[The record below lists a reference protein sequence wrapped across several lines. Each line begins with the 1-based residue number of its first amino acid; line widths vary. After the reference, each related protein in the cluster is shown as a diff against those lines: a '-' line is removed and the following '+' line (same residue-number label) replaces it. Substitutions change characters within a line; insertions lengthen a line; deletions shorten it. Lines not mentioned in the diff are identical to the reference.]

1 MRVTYRQLRG
11 AWNVPTFDYASNS
24 LARVKFPARAER
36 RLVSE
41 LHVYN
46 EKWFEHATKNPE
58 DVQLGL
64 GAKGIA
70 EGRAMQT
77 LGKTGKFT
85 YGGEDI
91 ERETREYT
99 FPMGAH
105 KEFETDAG
113 FVDPNDR
120 PEPVEIALAG
130 LTGCLNTVVGVAAL
144 EASIDLDELETT
156 VRVDLDPRVFLGI
169 HDVERSEETYDDFN
183 IDIEVSGPGLT
194 EEDAETL
201 RKGALRSPVFNL
213 MALSHEMSPE
223 VRLKDVPKAA

>member
-1 MRVTYRQLRG
+1 MAQETIKHGVDLEKYG
-11 AWNVPTFDYASNS
+11 
-24 LARVKFPARAER
+24 KF
-36 RLVSE
+36 V
-41 LHVYN
+41 
-46 EKWFEHATKNPE
+46 EHAAASPA

-64 GAKGIA
+64 GARGIA

-77 LGKTGKFT
+77 LGKTSKFT
-85 YGGEDI
+85 YGGEEI

-105 KEFETDAG
+105 KELEADAG

-120 PEPVEIALAG
+120 PEPVEIALAA
-130 LTGCLNTVVGVAAL
+130 LTGCLNTVVGIAAL
-144 EASIDLDELETT
+144 EAGIELDGLETT
-156 VRVDLDPRVFLGI
+156 VELDLDPRVFLGI
-169 HDVERSEETYDDFN
+169 HDVERSDETYDDIE

-201 RKGALRSPVFNL
+201 RQGALRSPVFNL

-223 VRLKDVPKAA
+223 VRLKDVPQAA